1 MGVKINQPHQRK
13 EIHMNVKELNEK
25 VIKAEEAVIKAEK
38 TIDRHKAQAEKKL
51 KIIRDNGWDM
61 DNARKYAQCGN
72 DDAWW
77 TITDYQHKLDDI
89 KNATEKLEDK
99 KRILQNWKERLEV
112 VESKEQKFL
121 TEVPESMKEMM
132 NELVAR
138 WDKYDLEE
146 KELLKSKY
154 NELGYSEFV
163 KQYKLRKYNFMRYE
177 TEESIHKANVRS
189 AEAYVMDL
197 YNRIHLITGEVTD
210 WSEIYCAGVALNGFV
225 KGQLGAVRIETI
237 LAGGY
242 NIQRLHCRTL
252 VHEVR

>member
-1 MGVKINQPHQRK
+1 
-13 EIHMNVKELNEK
+13 MNVKELKEK
-25 VIKAEEAVIKAEK
+25 VLKAEEAVAKAEK
-38 TIDRHKAQAEKKL
+38 TIERHTVQMEKKL
-51 KIIRDNGWDM
+51 KVVTDHGWNPEDCYC
-61 DNARKYAQCGN
+61 KYGTSEHH
-72 DDAWW
+72 DAYWA
-77 TITDYQHKLDDI
+77 ICEYRYKVEDI

-99 KRILQNWKERLEV
+99 KRILNNWKERLEAA
-112 VESKEQKFL
+112 EAEEQKFL
-121 TEVPESMKEMM
+121 TEVPEAMKEMV

-138 WDKYDLEE
+138 WDQYDLEE
-146 KELLKSKY
+146 KALLKAKY
-154 NELGYSEFV
+154 DELGYSEFV

-177 TEESIHKANVRS
+177 TEESIHKANVRN
-189 AEAYVMDL
+189 AEAYVKDL

-210 WSEIYCAGVALNGFV
+210 WSGIYCAGVALNGYV

>member
-1 MGVKINQPHQRK
+1 MKVT
-13 EIHMNVKELNEK
+13 ELKEK
-25 VIKAEEAVIKAEK
+25 VKKAEEAVVKAEK
-38 TIDRHKAQAEKKL
+38 TIERHKAQADKKL
-51 KIIRDNGWDM
+51 KIINDNGWDM

-72 DDAWW
+72 NDAWW

-89 KNATEKLEDK
+89 INATEKLEDK
-99 KRILQNWKERLEV
+99 KRILQNWKDRLEAA
-112 VESKEQKFL
+112 EAKEQKFL
-121 TEVPESMKEMM
+121 TEIPEAMKEMV

-146 KELLKSKY
+146 KAFLKSKY
-154 NELGYSEFV
+154 TELGYTEFI
-163 KQYKLRKYNFMRYE
+163 KKYKFSKYQFMVYA
-177 TEESIHKANVRS
+177 TEKSIHKDNVRS

-210 WSEIYCAGVALNGFV
+210 WSGIYCAGVALNGFV
-225 KGQLGAVRIETI
+225 KGELGAVKIETI